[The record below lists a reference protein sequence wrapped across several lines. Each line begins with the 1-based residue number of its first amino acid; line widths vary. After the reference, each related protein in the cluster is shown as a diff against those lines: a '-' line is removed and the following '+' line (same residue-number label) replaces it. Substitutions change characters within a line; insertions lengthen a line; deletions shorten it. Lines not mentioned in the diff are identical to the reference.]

1 MGTDQWLQYER
12 YFKISDFIMTVILM
26 QKNEEAETGGLYL
39 FQNKR
44 NFKLSDFN
52 IRRVGCI
59 YVRS

>member
-1 MGTDQWLQYER
+1 
-12 YFKISDFIMTVILM
+12 MTVILM